1 MSSSMSSIGNQNIGV
16 SPHVARIMNM
26 VNTAERNSLG
36 NLVCVC
42 GDHALHSD
50 HRNTWFAESTARIVP
65 CADLEN
71 TQSVTYLTRTHA
83 LVRFNGQRL
92 PAELPF
98 MSSFSINRLL
108 RTLACLAYSVCW
120 NSCASSPV

>member
-1 MSSSMSSIGNQNIGV
+1 MNLLSLVDSLHQPARASMSSSMSSIGNQNIGV

-71 TQSVTYLTRTHA
+71 TQSVTYLTRTHT
-83 LVRFNGQRL
+83 
-92 PAELPF
+92 
-98 MSSFSINRLL
+98 LL
-108 RTLACLAYSVCW
+108 SDSMARGCPP
-120 NSCASSPV
+120 SCHS